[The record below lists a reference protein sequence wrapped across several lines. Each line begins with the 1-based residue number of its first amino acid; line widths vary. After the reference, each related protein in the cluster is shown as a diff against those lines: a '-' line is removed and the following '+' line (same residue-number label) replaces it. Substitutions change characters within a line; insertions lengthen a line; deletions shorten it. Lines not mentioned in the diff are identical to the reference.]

1 MDLQTKLLKT
11 AEPKI
16 KDVATIYKVNSKDVS
31 ILAIPKNC
39 SSSIITGL
47 KPSVIGSANT
57 VICILRDPFDRWR
70 SGTIQYFTHEERLQ
84 AHTLDVWL
92 KTGTYFDEHT
102 LPQTTFIKGN
112 NIVYYYYKSNV
123 LESIQADWNI
133 FDSIPHLQKTEQP
146 DKQKIKR
153 KVDKW
158 ISKNKE
164 QLKDKIVNIYKDD
177 YEQIEKVKFKNE

>member
-1 MDLQTKLLKT
+1 MDLQTKSLKI

-16 KDVATIYKVNSKDVS
+16 KDVATIYKVNGKDVS

-47 KPSVIGSANT
+47 KSSQPGLANT

-70 SGTIQYFTHEERLQ
+70 SGTIQYFTHEFSLQ
-84 AHTLDVWL
+84 AHTLDFWL
-92 KTGTYFDEHT
+92 KTGMYFDEHT
-102 LPQTTFIKGN
+102 MPQTHFIEGN
-112 NIVYYYYKSNV
+112 NIVYYYYKPNV
-123 LESIQADWNI
+123 LESIQADWDI

-146 DKQKIKR
+146 EKQKVKR

-158 ISKNKE
+158 ISNNRE
-164 QLKDKIVNIYKDD
+164 QLKDKIDNIYKDD
-177 YEQIEKVKFKNE
+177 YKQIEKAKFKNE

>member
-1 MDLQTKLLKT
+1 MKT
-11 AEPKI
+11 AEAEI
-16 KDVATIYKVNSKDVS
+16 NNVATIYKVNGKDVS

-47 KPSVIGSANT
+47 KPSVLGLANT

-70 SGTIQYFTHEERLQ
+70 SGTIQYFTHEGRLQ
-84 AHTLDVWL
+84 AHTLDMWL

-102 LPQTTFIKGN
+102 LPQTNFIKGN

-133 FDSIPHLQKTEQP
+133 FDSIPHLQKTEQTE
-146 DKQKIKR
+146 KQKVKR

-158 ISKNKE
+158 ISKNKT
-164 QLKDKIVNIYKDD
+164 QLKVKIGNIYKDD
-177 YEQIEKVKFKNE
+177 YKQIEKAKFENE